1 MIALVQRVREA
12 SVTVDNTTLGAIN
25 RGLLVF
31 LGIHSNDTTAEANWL
46 ARKCAR
52 LRIFADDAG
61 QMNLSVGDIGG
72 KVLLIS
78 QFTLYGNVK
87 KGLRPSFVQAARPE
101 IAEPLY
107 EYFRDRLSGE
117 LGHPVV
123 CGSFG
128 GYTQV
133 SLVNDGPVTISIERE
148 PRTLTSLK
156 DELQPRQEK
165 T

>member
-1 MIALVQRVREA
+1 MIALVQRVLEA
-12 SVTVDNTTLGAIN
+12 SVAVDNTTLGAID

-31 LGIHSNDTTAEANWL
+31 LGIHSNDTTAEADWL

-61 QMNLSVGDIGG
+61 QMNLSVRDIRGRI
-72 KVLLIS
+72 LLIS
-78 QFTLYGNVK
+78 QFTLYGNAK
-87 KGLRPSFVQAARPE
+87 KGHRPSFVEAARPE

-107 EYFRDRLSGE
+107 EHFKDRLSDE
-117 LGHPVV
+117 LGYPVA

-128 GYTQV
+128 ASMRV

-148 PRTLTSLK
+148 P
-156 DELQPRQEK
+156 K
-165 T
+165 TQ

>member
-1 MIALVQRVREA
+1 MYNASCEA
-12 SVTVDNTTLGAIN
+12 SVTVDNTTIGAID

-31 LGIHSNDTTAEANWL
+31 LGIHSYDTTAEADWL

-61 QMNLSVGDIGG
+61 QMNLSVRDIRG

-78 QFTLYGNVK
+78 QFTLYGNTK
-87 KGLRPSFVQAARPE
+87 KGHRPH
-101 IAEPLY
+101 
-107 EYFRDRLSGE
+107 LSKQPDPK
-117 LGHPVV
+117 LQSRCMNTSRIDSRMNWDIPVA

-128 GYTQV
+128 AFMQV

-148 PRTLTSLK
+148 P
-156 DELQPRQEK
+156 K
-165 T
+165 TQ

>member
-1 MIALVQRVREA
+1 MIALVQRVLEA
-12 SVTVDNTTLGAIN
+12 SVTVDYTTLGAID

-31 LGIHSNDTTAEANWL
+31 LGIHSNDTKAEADWL

-61 QMNLSVGDIGG
+61 QMNLSVKDING

-78 QFTLYGNVK
+78 QFTLYGNSK
-87 KGLRPSFVQAARPE
+87 RGHRPSFVEAARPA

-107 EYFRDRLSGE
+107 EYFKERLSGE
-117 LGHPVV
+117 LGYPVA

-128 GYTQV
+128 ASMQV

-148 PRTLTSLK
+148 PKT
-156 DELQPRQEK
+156 QEIA
-165 T
+165 

>member
-1 MIALVQRVREA
+1 M
-12 SVTVDNTTLGAIN
+12 
-25 RGLLVF
+25 
-31 LGIHSNDTTAEANWL
+31 GIRKNDTTAEADWL

-61 QMNLSVGDIGG
+61 QMNLSIGDIGG
-72 KVLLIS
+72 KILLIS
-78 QFTLYGNVK
+78 QFTLYGNAQ

-128 GYTQV
+128 AYMQI
-133 SLVNDGPVTISIERE
+133 SLVNDGPVTISIERK
-148 PRTLTSLK
+148 PRTLTS
-156 DELQPRQEK
+156 
-165 T
+165 

>member
-1 MIALVQRVREA
+1 MIALVQRVQEA
-12 SVTVDNTTLGAIN
+12 SVTVDNTTIGAID

-31 LGIHSNDTTAEANWL
+31 LGIHSNDTTTEADWL

-52 LRIFADDAG
+52 LRIFADNAG
-61 QMNLSVGDIGG
+61 QMNLSARDVSG

-78 QFTLYGNVK
+78 QFTLYSNTK
-87 KGLRPSFVQAARPE
+87 KGHRPSFVEAARPE

-107 EYFRDRLSGE
+107 EYFKDRLSNE
-117 LGHPVV
+117 LGYPVA

-128 GYTQV
+128 ASMQV

-148 PRTLTSLK
+148 PKTSK
-156 DELQPRQEK
+156 
-165 T
+165 

>member
-12 SVTVDNTTLGAIN
+12 SVTVDNTTIGAID

-31 LGIHSNDTTAEANWL
+31 LGIHSNDTTAEADWL

-52 LRIFADDAG
+52 LRIFADDAE
-61 QMNLSVGDIGG
+61 QMNLSARDVSGN
-72 KVLLIS
+72 VLLIS
-78 QFTLYGNVK
+78 QFTLYGNTK
-87 KGLRPSFVQAARPE
+87 KGHRPSFVEAARPE

-107 EYFRDRLSGE
+107 EYFKDRLSDE
-117 LGHPVV
+117 LGYPVA

-128 GYTQV
+128 ASMQV

-148 PRTLTSLK
+148 P
-156 DELQPRQEK
+156 K
-165 T
+165 TQKIA

>member
-12 SVTVDNTTLGAIN
+12 SVTVDNTTIGAID

-31 LGIHSNDTTAEANWL
+31 LGIHSNDTTAEADWL

-61 QMNLSVGDIGG
+61 QMNLSVRDVSG

-78 QFTLYGNVK
+78 QFTLYGSTK
-87 KGLRPSFVQAARPE
+87 KGHRPSFVEAARPE

-107 EYFRDRLSGE
+107 EYFRDRLSDE
-117 LGHPVV
+117 LEYPVA

-128 GYTQV
+128 ASMQI

-148 PRTLTSLK
+148 P
-156 DELQPRQEK
+156 K

>member
-12 SVTVDNTTLGAIN
+12 SVTVDNTTIGAID

-31 LGIHSNDTTAEANWL
+31 LGIHSNDTTAEADWL

-61 QMNLSVGDIGG
+61 QMNLSAMDVNGE
-72 KVLLIS
+72 VLLIS
-78 QFTLYGNVK
+78 QFTLYGNTK
-87 KGLRPSFVQAARPE
+87 KGHRPSFVEAARPE

-107 EYFRDRLSGE
+107 EYFKDRLSDE
-117 LGHPVV
+117 LGYPVA

-128 GYTQV
+128 AFMLV

-148 PRTLTSLK
+148 P
-156 DELQPRQEK
+156 K
-165 T
+165 TQKIA

>member
-12 SVTVDNTTLGAIN
+12 SVTVDNTTIGEIN

-31 LGIHSNDTTAEANWL
+31 LGIHSNDTTAEADWL

-61 QMNLSVGDIGG
+61 HMNLSVRDVSGN
-72 KVLLIS
+72 VLLIS
-78 QFTLYGNVK
+78 QFTLYGNTK
-87 KGLRPSFVQAARPE
+87 KGHRPSFVEAARPE

-107 EYFRDRLSGE
+107 EYFKDRLSDE
-117 LGHPVV
+117 LGCPVA

-128 GYTQV
+128 AFMQV

-148 PRTLTSLK
+148 P
-156 DELQPRQEK
+156 K
-165 T
+165 TQKIA

>member
-12 SVTVDNTTLGAIN
+12 SVTVDNTIIGAID

-31 LGIHSNDTTAEANWL
+31 LGIHSNDTTAEADWL

-61 QMNLSVGDIGG
+61 HMNLSVRDVNGQ
-72 KVLLIS
+72 VLLIS
-78 QFTLYGNVK
+78 QFTLYGNTK
-87 KGLRPSFVQAARPE
+87 KGHRPSFVEAARPE

-107 EYFRDRLSGE
+107 EYFKDRLSDE
-117 LGHPVV
+117 LGYPAA

-128 GYTQV
+128 ASMQV

-148 PRTLTSLK
+148 PKTL
-156 DELQPRQEK
+156 
-165 T
+165 

>member
-12 SVTVDNTTLGAIN
+12 SVTVDNTTIGAID

-31 LGIHSNDTTAEANWL
+31 LGIHSNDTTAEADWL

-61 QMNLSVGDIGG
+61 QMNLSARDVNGE
-72 KVLLIS
+72 VLLIS
-78 QFTLYGNVK
+78 QFTLYGNTK
-87 KGLRPSFVQAARPE
+87 KGHRPSFVEAARPE

-107 EYFRDRLSGE
+107 EYFKDRLSDE
-117 LGHPVV
+117 LGYPVA

-128 GYTQV
+128 AFMQV
-133 SLVNDGPVTISIERE
+133 SLVNDGPVTIAIERE
-148 PRTLTSLK
+148 P
-156 DELQPRQEK
+156 K
-165 T
+165 TQKIA

>member
-1 MIALVQRVREA
+1 MIALVQRVQEA
-12 SVTVDNTTLGAIN
+12 SVTVDNTTIGAID

-31 LGIHSNDTTAEANWL
+31 LGIHSNDTKTEADWL

-61 QMNLSVGDIGG
+61 QMNLSARDVSG

-78 QFTLYGNVK
+78 QFTLYGNTK
-87 KGLRPSFVQAARPE
+87 KGHRPSFVEAARPE

-107 EYFRDRLSGE
+107 EYFKDRLSDE
-117 LGHPVV
+117 LGHPVA

-128 GYTQV
+128 ALMQV

-148 PRTLTSLK
+148 PRTSK
-156 DELQPRQEK
+156 
-165 T
+165 

>member
-1 MIALVQRVREA
+1 MIALVQRVLEA
-12 SVTVDNTTLGAIN
+12 SVTVDNTTIGAID

-31 LGIHSNDTTAEANWL
+31 LGIHSNDTTTEADWL

-61 QMNLSVGDIGG
+61 QMTLSVRDVSG

-78 QFTLYGNVK
+78 QFTLYGNTK
-87 KGLRPSFVQAARPE
+87 KGHRPSFVEAARPE

-107 EYFRDRLSGE
+107 EYFKNRLSDE
-117 LGHPVV
+117 LGRPVA

-128 GYTQV
+128 ALMQV
-133 SLVNDGPVTISIERE
+133 SLVNDGPVTVSIERE
-148 PRTLTSLK
+148 P
-156 DELQPRQEK
+156 K
-165 T
+165 TIK